1 MGTVTI
7 RELRNQGGDVIDRV
21 VAGEY
26 LTVTRDG
33 RPVAHLRPIRRAAL
47 RSEALLRRW
56 RRLSTVDPGTFRRD
70 VDAVLD
76 DRL

>member
-1 MGTVTI
+1 MGTVSI

-21 VAGEY
+21 AAGEP

-33 RPVAHLRPIRRAAL
+33 RPVARLQPIRRSGL
-47 RSEALLRRW
+47 RSDVLLRRW
-56 RRLSTVDPGTFRRD
+56 RRLRAVDPGDFRRD
-70 VDAVLD
+70 IDAVLD